1 MEDQDPTE
9 SLPLGP
15 QAGSRRLTPR
25 LLDSSTSRPQIR
37 ENKAR
42 MSMKTKDKYKKSLSR
57 TVPDQAPAA
66 RPRAAGRKLS

>member
-15 QAGSRRLTPR
+15 QAESRRLTPG
-25 LLDSSTSRPQIR
+25 LLHSSTGRPQNR
-37 ENKAR
+37 ENKAS

-57 TVPDQAPAA
+57 TVPHQAPAP
-66 RPRAAGRKLS
+66 RPRAAGRKVS